1 MGLVCDPLTPRWS
14 PIVFARP
21 HSERRVSHPVLS
33 TLTVQPGPLF
43 SASTPCRGRWLA
55 TWLTTTADA
64 MGVSNELVSAREY
77 LLTFRRAHCDTAPVA
92 SKHILK
98 PATTTKSWNI
108 WLLKQAARL
117 APTTQY
123 LGVRPR
129 RICGFFFQVLLF
141 LSASSC
147 LAGAKFSRVP
157 FMLDSS

>member
-14 PIVFARP
+14 PIMFAQP
-21 HSERRVSHPVLS
+21 HRERRVSHPVLS

-43 SASTPCRGRWLA
+43 SASTPCRGRWL
-55 TWLTTTADA
+55 TTTADVW
-64 MGVSNELVSAREY
+64 GVSNELVSAREY
-77 LLTFRRAHCDTAPVA
+77 LLTLRRAHCDTVPVA

-123 LGVRPR
+123 LGVWPR
-129 RICGFFFQVLLF
+129 KICGFFFQVLLF

-147 LAGAKFSRVP
+147 LVGAEFSRVP